1 MQLLLD
7 HGADINDGRQDLQW
21 TPLMMAASQGQLEAM
36 TKLLAWSNPADIN
49 ACASDDGTALTL
61 AIACGQTDAVAHLI
75 KHNANPTITARSLEP
90 PLALAASTGNQK
102 LVKMIMDARGYGNTT
117 SPAYKSALAA
127 AASSSNLEIFKTVYQ
142 VDYSLPSRQS
152 ALEQAA
158 EVTSEDIVHY
168 LLGSGPDLKCDT
180 AFRNAAAK
188 GADKILDK
196 LWHYS
201 RGAFTQQSK
210 DISLYTA
217 TDFELKTTV
226 TMLLAMGASP
236 DAEGDEYGNALT
248 AAAYDGTIDI
258 VTMLLNAG
266 AHVRHPAGYPLQA
279 AASQGHDEVVKLL
292 LSRGAN
298 VNEVSP
304 KHDCGSALHAACVSG
319 FDDTV
324 QILLKHGADPNL
336 GSGTL
341 SCPIIAATYNG
352 NAGIVEML
360 VNAGVDVNVSG
371 GPDNSTPL
379 INAAATLPVAS
390 LKTLVQRGRAFVNQ
404 VDQHGNSALNY
415 SASVGDDECVKYLL
429 GVGAD
434 LSHRDGDNGTAL
446 HAAAAQGSLACCR
459 HLLDHRASP
468 SVLADPY
475 RSVIQAAASSGDAK
489 TMKAIL
495 EADLQLDINIQGGKH
510 GTPLHAA
517 AMQSDTQCLKML
529 LEKGANADV
538 VIGEHGTV
546 LQTAAFAG
554 CNKNVGILIEHGVDV
569 NVVAG
574 KHGTALQAA
583 ALKCATSTL
592 QALLDA
598 GAKLEVDDGK
608 NTPQSKKNGKY
619 GSALAAAAAR
629 YDTESLVFLLGQTGW
644 STGVT
649 GAYRQALEMAAKYN
663 HHGSFRLIVRSEGG
677 KTIPKKVKSKLRH
690 EMKKRYK
697 ANDGDDNSDF
707 GDDVVFNEQDTDDE
721 EDYEESEVE
730 DEDEQNED
738 KRVEEPPPVASA
750 PVPHG
755 GPEFGGHRGLGNLS
769 GLQTSNN
776 LGSNSYGPSSGYGSS
791 SGLGQ
796 PAGYGSIP
804 QTQFSPPPGSTSQQP
819 NSVID
824 RRSLGNQQQGYTNGG
839 HNQPYGQA
847 SQAVDAKPQYRAYSI
862 DSPPAPSAYQAYGNN
877 GTEAPRSRQSYSSNV
892 QHDYAHNRGKDIHT
906 NVSGANQQRSPEPQ
920 YGAYVAPEHRQ
931 GNRSLQ
937 NNPGYSQHAYAARS
951 DDTMATIN
959 NPNTTASSAYHSNH
973 HTSQT
978 APSGYNSNYAQ
989 QSHLDQPLA
998 SDSGNS
1004 TSGYGTQP
1012 TGAYG
1017 SHDSTNT
1024 RSSYIA
1030 SQSSYASSEYT
1041 QPPQQ
1046 QAWGFDPQTQ
1056 ASGGFG
1062 SQPQQSRGF
1071 DQQPQ
1076 QSRGFEQQPQQS
1088 RGFEP
1093 QPQQQRNFDPQPQR
1107 YGGLARKPVPSQVQ
1121 APASSAGRY
1130 AAAAGAGAVVAGAG
1144 GYMLADAVGDEGG
1157 EEEEQ
1162 DEHLAY
1168 DEPEEEEEE
1177 EQEEGEDEEEEV
1189 AEDEEGYGDGGYG
1202 EDGGYG
1208 GGYDGSQ
1215 YGDYQ

>member
-7 HGADINDGRQDLQW
+7 HGADINDGRQDLEW

-36 TKLLAWSNPADIN
+36 TKLLAWSDPADLN

-61 AIACGQTDAVAHLI
+61 AIACGQIDAVAHLI
-75 KHNANPTITARSLEP
+75 KNNANPNITGPGLEP

-102 LVKMIMDARGYGNTT
+102 LVKMIMDAGGYQNTT
-117 SPAYKSALAA
+117 SPAYGSALAA
-127 AASSSNLEIFKTVYQ
+127 AASSSSIDIFKTIYQ
-142 VDYSLPSRQS
+142 VDYSLPSRQF

-158 EVTSEDIVHY
+158 EVTSEEIVHY
-168 LLGSGPDLKCDT
+168 LLGSGLDLSCDT
-180 AFRNAAAK
+180 AFTKAAAK

-201 RGAFTQQSK
+201 RGAFSQQSK
-210 DISLYTA
+210 DLSLYTA
-217 TDFELKTTV
+217 TDFELKSTV
-226 TMLLAMGASP
+226 KMLLAMGANP
-236 DAEGDEYGNALT
+236 DAEGEEYGNALT

-298 VNEVSP
+298 VNEVSS
-304 KHDCGSALHAACVSG
+304 KHDCGTALHAACVSG

-324 QILLKHGADPNL
+324 EILLKHSADPNL

-352 NAGIVEML
+352 NSGIVEML
-360 VNAGVDVNVSG
+360 VNVKVDVNVFG

-404 VDQHGNSALNY
+404 VDQDGNSALNY

-429 GVGAD
+429 GFGAD
-434 LSHRDGDNGTAL
+434 LSHRDSDNGTAL
-446 HAAAAQGSLACCR
+446 HAAAAQGSVACCR
-459 HLLDHRASP
+459 HLLAHRASP

-475 RSVIQAAASSGDAK
+475 HSVIQAAASSGDVK
-489 TMKAIL
+489 TMKVIL
-495 EADLQLDINIQGGKH
+495 EADPQLDVNVQGGKH

-517 AMQSDTQCLKML
+517 AMQSDTQCLKMF
-529 LEKGANADV
+529 LEKGADANV

-554 CNKNVGILIEHGVDV
+554 CNKNVGILIEHGVDL

-598 GAKLEVDDGK
+598 GATLEVDNGQ

-629 YDTESLVFLLGQTGW
+629 YDTEALVFLLEQAGW

-677 KTIPKKVKSKLRH
+677 KAIPKKVKSKLRH

-721 EDYEESEVE
+721 EDYEDDEVE
-730 DEDEQNED
+730 DDDEENED
-738 KRVEEPPPVASA
+738 KRVEESNPAPSA
-750 PVPHG
+750 QVTHG
-755 GPEFGGHRGLGNLS
+755 SPDFSGQRGVGNLS
-769 GLQTSNN
+769 GPQTSNN
-776 LGSNSYGPSSGYGSS
+776 LGSNGHGPSSGYGP
-791 SGLGQ
+791 
-796 PAGYGSIP
+796 PAGYDSTP
-804 QTQFSPPPGSTSQQP
+804 QAQFSLPPSSTSQQP

-824 RRSLGNQQQGYTNGG
+824 RRSIGNQQQRYSMSG
-839 HNQPYGQA
+839 HTQSY
-847 SQAVDAKPQYRAYSI
+847 SQTSRAPDAKPQYRAYSI
-862 DSPPAPSAYQAYGNN
+862 GSPPAPSAYQAYGSN
-877 GTEAPRSRQSYSSNV
+877 GIDAPKSQHSYSSNG
-892 QHDYAHNRGKDIHT
+892 QHDYAQNRGT
-906 NVSGANQQRSPEPQ
+906 NINANVGGETQQRSPEPQ

-931 GNRSLQ
+931 DDRSIQGNA
-937 NNPGYSQHAYAARS
+937 GYNQHSYAARS
-951 DDTMATIN
+951 GDTMAAIN
-959 NPNTTASSAYHSNH
+959 NPNTTASSGYNSNQ
-973 HTSQT
+973 HTSQI

-989 QSHLDQPLA
+989 HSQLNQPLA
-998 SDSGNS
+998 SDSGNL
-1004 TSGYGTQP
+1004 THRYGTQP

-1017 SHDSTNT
+1017 SHGPTNT
-1024 RSSYIA
+1024 RSSPVPPH
-1030 SQSSYASSEYT
+1030 SSYPSPGYT
-1041 QPPQQ
+1041 QPSQQ
-1046 QAWGFDPQTQ
+1046 QQWGFESQTQ
-1056 ASGGFG
+1056 PIGGFG
-1062 SQPQQSRGF
+1062 S
-1071 DQQPQ
+1071 
-1076 QSRGFEQQPQQS
+1076 QPQQS

-1093 QPQQQRNFDPQPQR
+1093 QPQQSRDFEPQPQESRGFDPQPQR
-1107 YGGLARKPVPSQVQ
+1107 YGGLARKPVPSHSQ
-1121 APASSAGRY
+1121 APVSSAGRF
-1130 AAAAGAGAVVAGAG
+1130 AAAAGAGAMAAGAG
-1144 GYMLADAVGDEGG
+1144 GYVLADAVGNEGD
-1157 EEEEQ
+1157 EEEEE
-1162 DEHLAY
+1162 DEHLTY
-1168 DEPEEEEEE
+1168 DEPEEEE
-1177 EQEEGEDEEEEV
+1177 QEGEDEEEVEEEEL
-1189 AEDEEGYGDGGYG
+1189 AEDEEGYDGGGYG
-1202 EDGGYG
+1202 GDGGYG
-1208 GGYDGSQ
+1208 GGYDGSL
-1215 YGDYQ
+1215 YGDYR

>member
-7 HGADINDGRQDLQW
+7 HGADINDGRQDLEW

-36 TKLLAWSNPADIN
+36 TKLLAWSDPADIN

-75 KHNANPTITARSLEP
+75 KNNANTNITGPGLEP

-102 LVKMIMDARGYGNTT
+102 LVKMIMDARGYENTA
-117 SPAYKSALAA
+117 SPAYGSALAA
-127 AASSSNLEIFKTVYQ
+127 AASSSNIDIFKTVYQ

-158 EVTSEDIVHY
+158 EVTSEEIVHY

-180 AFRNAAAK
+180 AFTKAAAK

-201 RGAFTQQSK
+201 RGAFSQQSK
-210 DISLYTA
+210 DLSLYTA
-217 TDFELKTTV
+217 TDFELKSTV
-226 TMLLAMGASP
+226 KMLLAMGANP
-236 DAEGDEYGNALT
+236 DAEGEEYGNALT

-258 VTMLLNAG
+258 VTMLLDAG

-304 KHDCGSALHAACVSG
+304 KHDCGTALHAACVSG
-319 FDDTV
+319 FGDTV
-324 QILLKHGADPNL
+324 EILLKHHADPNL

-352 NAGIVEML
+352 NSGIVEML

-390 LKTLVQRGRAFVNQ
+390 LKILVQRGRAYVNQ
-404 VDQHGNSALNY
+404 VDQDGNSALNY

-446 HAAAAQGSLACCR
+446 HAAAAQGSVACCR
-459 HLLDHRASP
+459 HLLAHRASP

-475 RSVIQAAASSGDAK
+475 HSVIQAAASSGDVK
-489 TMKAIL
+489 TMKVIL
-495 EADLQLDINIQGGKH
+495 EADPQLDVNVQGGKH

-529 LEKGANADV
+529 LERGADANV
-538 VIGEHGTV
+538 VIGEHGTA

-554 CNKNVGILIEHGVDV
+554 CNKNVRILIEHGVDV

-598 GAKLEVDDGK
+598 GATLEIDDGK

-629 YDTESLVFLLGQTGW
+629 YDTEPLVFLLEQAGW

-707 GDDVVFNEQDTDDE
+707 GDDVVFNEQDPDDE
-721 EDYEESEVE
+721 EDYEDDEVDDE
-730 DEDEQNED
+730 DEDEEKED
-738 KRVEEPPPVASA
+738 ERVEESTPAPSA
-750 PVPHG
+750 PVTQGSPG
-755 GPEFGGHRGLGNLS
+755 SSGQRGLGNLS
-769 GLQTSNN
+769 GPQTSSN
-776 LGSNSYGPSSGYGSS
+776 LGSHGFGPFSGYV
-791 SGLGQ
+791 
-796 PAGYGSIP
+796 SIP
-804 QTQFSPPPGSTSQQP
+804 QAQFSPPPGSTSQQP
-819 NSVID
+819 SSVID
-824 RRSLGNQQQGYTNGG
+824 RRSPGDQQERYPTSG
-839 HNQPYGQA
+839 HHPSYGQTSRA
-847 SQAVDAKPQYRAYSI
+847 PDAKPQYRAYSI
-862 DSPPAPSAYQAYGNN
+862 GSPPAPSAYQAYGNN
-877 GTEAPRSRQSYSSNV
+877 GTDASGSHISYSSNG
-892 QHDYAHNRGKDIHT
+892 QHDYTQNRGTEIHP
-906 NVSGANQQRSPEPQ
+906 NAGGANQQRSPAPQ
-920 YGAYVAPEHRQ
+920 YGPYVAPDHTQGDRSIQ
-931 GNRSLQ
+931 GNT
-937 NNPGYSQHAYAARS
+937 GYNKHASAARS
-951 DDTMATIN
+951 DDTLAAIN
-959 NPNTTASSAYHSNH
+959 HPNTTAVKLCRAVTIATMPTSSLSHITPRPETVGLRLLDTVTRRQARMVATIPPMQGVHPSHHKARTPVLDIISQLTSETGGLKRKINRSEDLVRRHSSREVSISSH
-973 HTSQT
+973 
-978 APSGYNSNYAQ
+978 NSHEALKHN
-989 QSHLDQPLA
+989 
-998 SDSGNS
+998 
-1004 TSGYGTQP
+1004 
-1012 TGAYG
+1012 
-1017 SHDSTNT
+1017 
-1024 RSSYIA
+1024 RSSYKA
-1030 SQSSYASSEYT
+1030 SISSHSSHEASTRSPKDT
-1041 QPPQQ
+1041 A
-1046 QAWGFDPQTQ
+1046 AW
-1056 ASGGFG
+1056 
-1062 SQPQQSRGF
+1062 
-1071 DQQPQ
+1071 
-1076 QSRGFEQQPQQS
+1076 
-1088 RGFEP
+1088 
-1093 QPQQQRNFDPQPQR
+1093 
-1107 YGGLARKPVPSQVQ
+1107 
-1121 APASSAGRY
+1121 PASPYPPRAMHQLPIQADMWLQRVLVQWLPARAGICLLMQLGTGETRETRKMSTLLMMSRRRKSRKR
-1130 AAAAGAGAVVAGAG
+1130 GRMRKKWRRKKVLKMRGGMVVAGMEG
-1144 GYMLADAVGDEGG
+1144 MGDMVVVTTGLCMG
-1157 EEEEQ
+1157 II
-1162 DEHLAY
+1162 DRI
-1168 DEPEEEEEE
+1168 
-1177 EQEEGEDEEEEV
+1177 
-1189 AEDEEGYGDGGYG
+1189 
-1202 EDGGYG
+1202 
-1208 GGYDGSQ
+1208 SW
-1215 YGDYQ
+1215 